1 MRFRHATDS
10 DLDELIEF
18 YGRISDAMIGTPHDC
33 MWRRGNHPGTEMLM
47 NAVSAGTLTVSE
59 DNGTIA
65 SAVIVNHVFEDPT
78 SYDLPWLIDCSRDE
92 ALVVHVLATAPEYRG
107 AGIARDLLFHVI
119 DTARSQNMRSM
130 RLEVAENNTPAVKLY
145 ESCGFIP
152 IIVVKRF
159 WGSRLVDAVAMEH
172 PL

>member
-1 MRFRHATDS
+1 MRFRRATDS

-18 YGRISDAMIGTPHDC
+18 YGRISDAMIGTPFDC
-33 MWRRGNHPGTEMLM
+33 MWRRGGHPGSDMLA

-59 DNGTIA
+59 DTNSIA
-65 SAVIVNHVFEDPT
+65 AAVIVNHVFENPE
-78 SYDLPWLIDCSRDE
+78 SYDLPWLVDCPRDE
-92 ALVVHVLATAPEYRG
+92 ALVVHVLATAPDYRG

-119 DTARSQNMRSM
+119 DTARSQNMRSL
-130 RLEVAENNTPAVKLY
+130 RLEAAVNNTPAVKLY

-159 WGSRLVDAVAMEH
+159 WGDGLVDAVAMER